1 MQPNIPPACGELLF
15 IRSARLPA
23 QFCGPGLGIRPCDPA
38 LASARPRPAKPTV
51 ALLLSRG
58 SSTAPP
64 SLYRILRA
72 AGLPLVPASTVDF
85 APRPIPLHTQTSQ
98 TSLLPFKLVRLLRA
112 SLCSVLRQPSAA
124 LPLRPFVVLRPR
136 TSLLPFTFCPP
147 SHVPAVRPVILYH
160 FPHSHISA
168 NRRCSRMPP
177 LATLNAILRA
187 SRAKPDLSATLAVP
201 LHSLRASTARP
212 FAFLLISC
220 LPLPLSLRFAPPGKT
235 GHRAHSVN
243 ASVTQLPPHRPL
255 PFPSTVVRPVMLCR
269 RPAHRCNPR

>member
-1 MQPNIPPACGELLF
+1 MFRATSLSAACGELLF

-38 LASARPRPAKPTV
+38 LASAQSRPAKPTV

-72 AGLPLVPASTVDF
+72 AVSPLAPASTVDHS
-85 APRPIPLHTQTSQ
+85 PRPIPLQLTDQPNRLAPLQARPPALCSPRSAPRH
-98 TSLLPFKLVRLLRA
+98 LPSPLRA
-112 SLCSVLRQPSAA
+112 SFAVPVNRRPLFPLQPSFSLRLSRPSPDPRSRQLPSA
-124 LPLRPFVVLRPR
+124 LVRDPRPFIR
-136 TSLLPFTFCPP
+136 
-147 SHVPAVRPVILYH
+147 AAH
-160 FPHSHISA
+160 FPVA
-168 NRRCSRMPP
+168 RAEPP
-177 LATLNAILRA
+177 LHP
-187 SRAKPDLSATLAVP
+187 S
-201 LHSLRASTARP
+201 RASTARP
-212 FAFLLISC
+212 FTFLLISC
-220 LPLPLSLRFAPPGKT
+220 LSLFLSFRFAPTGKA
-235 GHRAHSVN
+235 GHHAHSAN